1 MSAQLF
7 STLLTKISR
16 SDIKNRTAARLAFL
30 CQTIGSPC
38 VSNEDTRREFRVGI
52 ELQRELDDMVVLLL
66 VARSARADNEAAV
79 CEAAVI
85 ALELLFADEVYR
97 RIVLMA
103 FST

>member
-38 VSNEDTRREFRVGI
+38 VSNEDTRREFRIGI
-52 ELQRELDDMVVLLL
+52 ELQRELDDMVMLLL
-66 VARSARADNEAAV
+66 MTRASRTDDEPAVSQAAV
-79 CEAAVI
+79 FF
-85 ALELLFADEVYR
+85 LSSSS
-97 RIVLMA
+97 LMKCTVV
-103 FST
+103 SYSSK